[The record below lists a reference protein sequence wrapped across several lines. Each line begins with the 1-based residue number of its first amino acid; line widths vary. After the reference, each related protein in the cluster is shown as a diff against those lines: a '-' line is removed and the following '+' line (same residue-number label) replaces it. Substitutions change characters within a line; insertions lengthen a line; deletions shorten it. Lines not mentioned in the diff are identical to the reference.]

1 MTHPLYPYLSQWC
14 RDNGWTD
21 LFVERYQFWAFPPGS
36 VLPLPLPSAVL
47 EDIHSQ
53 HYHRL
58 KYSVSYAAIVVGIML
73 ATGLSVLAHS
83 PMPVIAM
90 FAVSAIAVGILDDL

>member
-1 MTHPLYPYLSQWC
+1 MTHPLYPQLSQWC
-14 RDNGWTD
+14 HDNGWTD

-47 EDIHSQ
+47 EDIHIK

-58 KYSVSYAAIVVGIML
+58 KYSLSYGAVLLGTGVAIVL
-73 ATGLSVLAHS
+73 TALSHS
-83 PMPVIAM
+83 PMPLMAA
-90 FAVSAIAVGILDDL
+90 FAFGAIAIGILDDL